1 MKPKITYDS
10 SVNAAYIRL
19 SSTDVFES
27 EEVSADVVFD
37 FDRDGHSVGIE
48 LLNARIQL
56 TTDMLAEAA

>member
-10 SVNAAYIRL
+10 SVNAAHIRL